1 VRAVMAVPPWS
12 LTARSVSSPWGPIFR
27 LRRAEYV
34 GGSKM
39 LRRSDD
45 TPIAGEHNGSMPE
58 INVPAGDPAAASAD
72 GGDVPSGPPVRVLI
86 AGGGIAALEAL
97 TALRALA
104 GPRVKPTLVAPGH
117 EFVYRPVA
125 IDEPYAVGRSRRI
138 QLDRAASEA
147 GAGFLIGMV
156 ESVDTDAKRMRT
168 SEDESLDYDAL
179 VLAMGAQT
187 VPSVAGALTWDD
199 RADSDILGGL
209 MQDLE
214 QGYASRVVV
223 VIPPGP
229 VWPLRGY
236 ELALFITLEAQGMS
250 VDMETTIVTPEDSP
264 LALLTP
270 SARELITTELE
281 RAGIAV
287 VPAARV
293 RVEPGHPH
301 TVVLE
306 PSGRVFEADRVV
318 ALPALRGQ
326 PIAGI
331 PAQADGFIEVD
342 EHCRVR
348 GVDGVW
354 AVGDSTAFPLKAGGF
369 AAEQADVAAEDI
381 AAIAGA
387 AVEPHAFDP
396 ADRDELAGLPAGRFF
411 ESWLAESDDPTLTTH
426 LPVGTLPPLTFLHR
440 DLEASWRG
448 EI

>member
-1 VRAVMAVPPWS
+1 MPETNVPP
-12 LTARSVSSPWGPIFR
+12 R
-27 LRRAEYV
+27 
-34 GGSKM
+34 
-39 LRRSDD
+39 D
-45 TPIAGEHNGSMPE
+45 
-58 INVPAGDPAAASAD
+58 
-72 GGDVPSGPPVRVLI
+72 GDVPSGPPVRVLI

-104 GPRVKPTLVAPGH
+104 GPRAELMLVAPEE

-138 QLDRAASEA
+138 RLDRAAGAA
-147 GAGFLIGMV
+147 GAAFLAGTV
-156 ESVDTDAKRMRT
+156 ESVDTDAKRIRT
-168 SEDESLDYDAL
+168 STDDSLGYDAL
-179 VLAMGAQT
+179 ILAVGAHA

-199 RADSDILGGL
+199 RADADILGGL

-214 QGYASRVVV
+214 QGYARRVAV

-236 ELALFITLEAQGMS
+236 ELALFITLEARGMS
-250 VDMETTIVTPEDSP
+250 VDMETTIVTPELSP
-264 LALLTP
+264 LALLP
-270 SARELITTELE
+270 RSARELITTELE
-281 RAGIAV
+281 RAGVAV
-287 VPAARV
+287 TSAMRV
-293 RVEPGHPH
+293 HLEPGHPQ

-306 PSGRVFEADRVV
+306 PSGRRLEADRVL

-326 PIAGI
+326 PIPGI
-331 PAQADGFIEVD
+331 PAQPDGFIEVD

-348 GVDGVW
+348 GVEGVW

-381 AAIAGA
+381 AAAAGA
-387 AVEPHAFDP
+387 AVEPHSFDP

-411 ESWLAESDDPTLTTH
+411 ESWIGESDDPTLTTH
-426 LPVGTLPPLTFLHR
+426 LPVHTLPPLTFLRR
-440 DLEASWRG
+440 DLLASWRG

>member
-1 VRAVMAVPPWS
+1 MAVPPWS
-12 LTARSVSSPWGPIFR
+12 LTARSVSSPWGRIFR

-34 GGSKM
+34 RESKM

-58 INVPAGDPAAASAD
+58 INVPAGDPAAAPAD

-104 GPRVKPTLVAPGH
+104 GPRVEPTLVAPGH

-318 ALPALRGQ
+318 ALPALRGH
-326 PIAGI
+326 PVAGI

-381 AAIAGA
+381 AATAGA